1 MSFINQQ
8 KSPNGS
14 DDPKG
19 LFCALTRRHH
29 AGATLRLVT
38 TAPASAY
45 QCSEDTT
52 KDTDMQGNQKVD
64 QCHYYNPP
72 LPDWLDEGRG
82 RGKYVIEF
90 KSVKGM
96 ISCPSIKIES
106 AEHGT

>member
-1 MSFINQQ
+1 MTYVNQP
-8 KSPNGS
+8 KSPDGS

-19 LFCALTRRHH
+19 LFCALMRRHH

-64 QCHYYNPP
+64 QCHYYNLPP
-72 LPDWLDEGRG
+72 CRIGLMRVVAE
-82 RGKYVIEF
+82 E
-90 KSVKGM
+90 
-96 ISCPSIKIES
+96 SI
-106 AEHGT
+106 A